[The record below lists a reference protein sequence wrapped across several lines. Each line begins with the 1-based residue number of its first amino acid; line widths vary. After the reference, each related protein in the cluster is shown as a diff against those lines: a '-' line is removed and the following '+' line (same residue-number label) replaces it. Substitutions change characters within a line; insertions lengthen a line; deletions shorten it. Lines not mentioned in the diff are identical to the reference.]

1 MSSDMKKRKLS
12 GRLRLAMAGDLAVAA
27 GFGWTAFCAADGRA
41 VARAAPA
48 ALVRKLRRVVV
59 FVFSLLIEGPQELRY
74 KSTTERKPRWRAALS
89 GGLEGQF
96 YWGGVVVSP
105 GVPPSLPGIM
115 PSFGRCRPRV
125 PGGRSEQRSE
135 EHTSELQSLRH

>member
-1 MSSDMKKRKLS
+1 MSSDMKKRTLS

-27 GFGWTAFCAADGRA
+27 GFGGAAFCAADGRA

-59 FVFSLLIEGPQELRY
+59 FVFRLLIEGPQELRY

-89 GGLEGQF
+89 GGLEGSSTGAGWWSVREF
-96 YWGGVVVSP
+96 H
-105 GVPPSLPGIM
+105 L
-115 PSFGRCRPRV
+115 RCREPCR
-125 PGGRSEQRSE
+125 RSADAARAFRAGEANR
-135 EHTSELQSLRH
+135 RRC